1 MRVIAGLHRG
11 RRLLGPRGQAIR
23 PTSDRVKEALFSI
36 LGERIVGARVLD
48 LYAGTGSIGI
58 EALSRGATHVTFVEA
73 DRDALRLVQWNLQQC
88 GLEQSANICASQVSH
103 FFRRGTQWSGPY
115 DIVFCDPPYQL
126 TPELVRLATEWH
138 AGWLADDAIV
148 ILEHGR
154 KADIPSVLGPLSQ
167 VKRYDYGDTALTRF
181 HLTPRETQPA

>member
-73 DRDALRLVQWNLQQC
+73 DRVALRLVQSNLRQC
-88 GLEQSANICASQVSH
+88 GLEQSANVCACQVNQ
-103 FFRRGTQWSGPY
+103 FFRRGTQWAGPY
-115 DIVFCDPPYQL
+115 DVVFCDPPYQL
-126 TPELVRLATEWH
+126 TPELIALATEWR
-138 AGWLADDAIV
+138 AGWLAEDAIV

-181 HLTPRETQPA
+181 HLASKEAHPA